1 MLVCR
6 KWMGW
11 IKASA
16 VYGGSCF
23 YDRDNKPDASVM
35 QRVSGFIL
43 GRKGTDR
50 QSGAGRGQV
59 KQEFGLSRTLMMR
72 KRGSDE
78 RHN

>member
-23 YDRDNKPDASVM
+23 DDRDNRPDTSDM
-35 QRVSGFIL
+35 QSVSGFIFD
-43 GRKGTDR
+43 RREIDR
-50 QSGAGRGQV
+50 QNSA
-59 KQEFGLSRTLMMR
+59 E
-72 KRGSDE
+72 
-78 RHN
+78 